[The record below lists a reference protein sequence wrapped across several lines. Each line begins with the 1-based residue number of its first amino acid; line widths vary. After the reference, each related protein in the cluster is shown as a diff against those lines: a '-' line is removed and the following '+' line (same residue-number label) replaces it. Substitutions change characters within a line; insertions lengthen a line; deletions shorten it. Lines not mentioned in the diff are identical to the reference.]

1 MAILLVPML
10 AGGLLTIAARR
21 FFDRDAARALEA

>member
-1 MAILLVPML
+1 ML